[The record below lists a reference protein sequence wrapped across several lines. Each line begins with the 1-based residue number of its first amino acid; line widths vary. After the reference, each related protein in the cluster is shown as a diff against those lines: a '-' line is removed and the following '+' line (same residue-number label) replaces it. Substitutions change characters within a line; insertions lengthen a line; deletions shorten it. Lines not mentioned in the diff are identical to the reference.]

1 MEVINMNKPKFT
13 WEEFKKGWSKNGMVI
28 SDTKENML
36 KFIRLAKENGIELE
50 DFNIECGLGS
60 NIKELYFSSFDENLK
75 RSNIIDDGDIPY
87 TLQEVLNDLNMSP
100 LIKTGDVVELR
111 NGAICVMLYNAFLNL
126 NDKIVEAK
134 LEYYTEDYLDN
145 NYGGK
150 GFDVMKIKHMINPFD
165 YFRLDKIEDWDWVR
179 EEKKEIKLED
189 LKVGTRF
196 KFTLSTD
203 RIFIGRIVNID
214 GKYRVLCE
222 NTNAVI
228 SLDFTNDDDIK
239 ILEIVEE

>member
-1 MEVINMNKPKFT
+1 MKKQKFT
-13 WEEFKKGWSKNGMVI
+13 WEEFKKGWSENGIVI
-28 SDTKENML
+28 EDTKENMEEFV
-36 KFIRLAKENGIELE
+36 KLAENNGMKRTRFWGYEYNGVINLYSDSNGIIYQSEVE
-50 DFNIECGLGS
+50 SE
-60 NIKELYFSSFDENLK
+60 K
-75 RSNIIDDGDIPY
+75 DIVY
-87 TLQEVLNDLNMSP
+87 TLQEVLNDLNMPP
-100 LIKTGDVVELR
+100 LIENGDVVELR
-111 NGAICVMLYNAFLNL
+111 DGTICVMLSNAFLNL